1 MIPLLL
7 NKLLTAQN
15 DEILTSCDT
24 LNHML
29 HNNRGLEDIQKVS
42 NRLEESVC
50 RFNDILLEQ
59 NTQEDNS
66 QSSSDEESVDIYGII
81 KNSFSVTINGFKIHD
96 YMINSVKFDDA
107 NYVLHFDINNYS
119 FKTHDGKLVLM
130 NSFLNSLKDY
140 FDTKITYYSLNST
153 EVIAEEDYKYCSIDY
168 IQRDDLSN
176 LEPKPQA
183 IYFGIRYDNLD

>member
-1 MIPLLL
+1 MTPLL
-7 NKLLTAQN
+7 NKLLTLQN
-15 DEILTSCDT
+15 NEILTSCNT

-29 HNNRGLEDIQKVS
+29 QNNRSLEDIQKVS
-42 NRLEESVC
+42 NSLEESAC
-50 RFNDILLEQ
+50 RFNDILLEHNVQENGNQ
-59 NTQEDNS
+59 N
-66 QSSSDEESVDIYGII
+66 SSNEESVDIYGII

-119 FKTHDGKLVLM
+119 FKTHDGNLVLM
-130 NSFLNSLKDY
+130 NSFLSSLEDY

-153 EVIAEEDYKYCSIDY
+153 EIIAEEDYKYCSIDY
-168 IQRDDLSN
+168 IQRDDLSI